1 MEQNSPLTSNSTSH
15 IMPDS
20 NMIELF
26 QQNDFPQFFSKLKK
40 KINEYFDGNKEN
52 LNLNRSKID
61 FKDPESVARNLFY
74 FKHIAIELS
83 NYIRTFEDFE
93 NLQYLMMK
101 HNKIDSTKPVNF
113 EKFMLSEKEEFNR
126 DVKPYLNEIFGSSS
140 DLIFV
145 NNDLLELGKAI
156 QKHFMDNM
164 KDVGFTNKT
173 AGIQKYFEENP
184 KIFSFFLSLGI
195 PDKEKIE
202 IQQQFLST
210 YNNPFIAL
218 NLVED
223 ELFRYLAVI
232 YSLNEIIK
240 MMSYIAPKLMMKE

>member
-1 MEQNSPLTSNSTSH
+1 MEQNSPLTSKSTSH
-15 IMPDS
+15 IVPDL
-20 NMIELF
+20 NMIDLF
-26 QQNDFPQFFSKLKK
+26 QQNDFPQFFIKIKK
-40 KINEYFDGNKEN
+40 KIGEYFNENKEN
-52 LNLNRSKID
+52 LNKNKIN

-101 HNKIDSTKPVNF
+101 HNKIDATKPVNF

-126 DVKPYLNEIFGSSS
+126 DIKPYLNEIFGSSN
-140 DLIFV
+140 DLILV

-156 QKHFMDNM
+156 QEHFIKNL
-164 KDVGFTNKT
+164 KEIGFTDKT

-202 IQQQFLST
+202 IQQQFLSI

-218 NLVED
+218 SIVED
-223 ELFRYLAVI
+223 ELFRYLAII